1 MIKVTEKNRSL
12 IFLAATMLIGILL
25 IGVQMYRETDDIKGD
40 TIFNE
45 GPKTPFKELED
56 KIESLKN
63 QNFDPTSYNTLASE
77 IDESYRQ
84 DLITSTA
91 KNNLMSNL
99 TLVYSNLV
107 YSRCEFYLTGT
118 NLHTSTE
125 VLNWLQQL
133 ENITSKNSKI
143 DFYRSQITAYDYYS
157 EQFNNKVNS
166 FCDTTEFDE
175 NVYSLLKTEAITM
188 PRLNAKYKNTAKFNQ
203 IKQKSVAKLEIAYR
217 NWAQQDSELNKI

>member
-45 GPKTPFKELED
+45 GPKTPFKELEY

-63 QNFDPTSYNTLASE
+63 QNFDPTSYNPLASE

-84 DLITSTA
+84 GLITSTA

-99 TLVYSNLV
+99 ASVYSNLV
-107 YSRCEFYLTGT
+107 YSRCEFYLTGS
-118 NLHTSTE
+118 NLNTSTD
-125 VLNWLQQL
+125 VLKWLQQL

-157 EQFNNKVNS
+157 EQFINRVNS
-166 FCDTTEFDE
+166 FCNTSEFDE
-175 NVYSLLKTEAITM
+175 NVYSQLKTEANTM
-188 PRLNAKYKNTAKFNQ
+188 TKLNSKYKNNAKFNQ
-203 IKQKSVAKLEIAYR
+203 IKQQSVAKLEIAYR
-217 NWAQQDSELNKI
+217 RWAEQDSEL